1 MGFARLTWED
11 SPMRM
16 LLLAMVAVIALTAG
30 ACSSSGDD
38 EPAATTTGAGTPGT
52 SLDGSEEASGVDVD
66 DGDAGADRPG
76 DDGPPTGLVAVDE
89 WADNFCG
96 DFQAWLD
103 GVKGASEGLSSSIS
117 PGDIDGAKAAI
128 VGLFDDVAAQTDTLI
143 SEIED
148 GGAPDIDDG
157 EDFLADLVARFEAF
171 HAAISGAA
179 TEADAV
185 DTADP
190 AAFQATITELVST
203 FQAETEAVGSSF
215 AELDAQY
222 ADPELNEAVSSACS
236 FL

>member
-1 MGFARLTWED
+1 
-11 SPMRM
+11 MRTF
-16 LLLAMVAVIALTAG
+16 LLALLAVIVLITG

-38 EPAATTTGAGTPGT
+38 EPASTTTGAGAPGT
-52 SLDGSEEASGVDVD
+52 SEDGNEEASDVEA
-66 DGDAGADRPG
+66 GEAGADRPG
-76 DDGPPTGLVAVDE
+76 DDGPSTDLVAVEE

-171 HAAISGAA
+171 HAAISGAG

-215 AELDAQY
+215 TELDAQY
-222 ADPELNEAVSSACS
+222 ADAELNEAVSSSCS